1 MVTEQQPKPTITAGK
16 IAVEEKNA
24 EKKDIQ
30 QQQLHSTTVHLIN
43 DSAMTTLSNAAAPGT
58 PHVLYRLFSLLTLYF
73 IEILKFI

>member
-1 MVTEQQPKPTITAGK
+1 MVTEQQPKTTITAGK

-24 EKKDIQ
+24 EKKDTQQ

-58 PHVLYRLFSLLTLYF
+58 RHVLPFYSLF
-73 IEILKFI
+73 